1 MGIEVERWVQRESNI
16 SKKKG
21 RERERE
27 REKAYVQGL
36 VEGNNKKIENF
47 DYLNKRGDKID
58 KLMWVFCK
66 NECVKQK
73 KQVFSVK
80 MDV

>member
-1 MGIEVERWVQRESNI
+1 MGIEREQQIRKNGQRE
-16 SKKKG
+16 
-21 RERERE
+21 RAR
-27 REKAYVQGL
+27 AYVQGL

-58 KLMWVFCK
+58 ELMWVFCK